1 MRAEPVPD
9 VPALLLKG
17 RKKWVCVADLHMGI
31 EVQLRRAGFNI
42 PSQSG
47 KMLSTLERLASD
59 GDGLVMLG
67 DVKHRIPG
75 LSNRENKEIPPLMSR
90 LAELYREIIVV
101 AGNHDGGLAT
111 ALPDSVKAVTGGG
124 MAIEDLGLCH
134 GHVWP
139 SKSAMEGAKLVMGHV
154 HPAVLLVDSIGS
166 KTSEKCWAR
175 GTLRKD
181 VASQRYERCPEELII
196 MPAFN
201 PLLTGTPVNSRRHAY
216 LGPILRNGL
225 LDEDSLTVYLLDG
238 TNLGHMPPV

>member
-17 RKKWVCVADLHMGI
+17 HGKWVCVADLHMGI

-47 KMLSTLERLASD
+47 KMLSALEQLASH

-67 DVKHRIPG
+67 DIKHRIPG
-75 LSNRENKEIPPLMSR
+75 LSHRENKEIPPLMSR
-90 LAELYREIIVV
+90 LTELFKEIVLV
-101 AGNHDGGLAT
+101 AGNHDGGLAS
-111 ALPDSVKAVTGGG
+111 ALPESVKAVPGGG

-139 SKSAMEGAKLVMGHV
+139 SKSAMDGGTLVMGHV

-175 GTLRKD
+175 GKLRKEI
-181 VASQRYERCPEELII
+181 VLQRYERCPEELII
-196 MPAFN
+196 VPAFN
-201 PLLTGTPVNSRRHAY
+201 PLLTGTPVNSIRRAY

-225 LDEDSLTVYLLDG
+225 LDDSTLNVYLLDG
-238 TNLGHMPPV
+238 TNLGHMPPI